1 MGSAPVAIDHG
12 ARMTVFAAILLT
24 VLLSALDQTVVGT
37 ALPRIV
43 ADPQGTDRYVWV
55 SGIAQVLRRVHP
67 P

>member
-1 MGSAPVAIDHG
+1 
-12 ARMTVFAAILLT
+12 MTVFAAILLT